1 MRMAWNRRYFSN
13 GILLSGLVA
22 VCLPMFNA
30 SAIGQDDGTA
40 WTVQPKFDGKKKLRK
55 SISGA
60 ACAPVSPPVCL
71 VALDEKQHTQF
82 FTIQDK
88 TIVPGAVIRLLPK
101 KIDGE
106 KTGEI
111 DAEGAAYGDGYF
123 YLSGSHGLSRKK
135 AKYDP
140 SSFFLFRFPVDTAT
154 GYPAFEFSKK
164 SVAGEIERTHAL
176 QAILKEA
183 PDPIGKYAEQP
194 LGEGAGG
201 VNIEGLAYR
210 DGRIFIGLRGP
221 SIDGTAFIRSVNA
234 DALFSDKKPDLETIE
249 LALGSGTGVRDLAA
263 VSDGLLVLAGPV
275 QSKGEY
281 SIHHLALPS
290 GALKKL
296 ADLEMPEKDQKA
308 ETVLV
313 LKEGPETVKILI
325 MYDGAKDGGP
335 REYLLTK

>member
-1 MRMAWNRRYFSN
+1 MRMAWNCRNFLEKFLA
-13 GILLSGLVA
+13 GILVA
-22 VCLPMFNA
+22 VCLPMLNLPAAGQENGNA
-30 SAIGQDDGTA
+30 
-40 WTVQPKFDGKKKLRK
+40 WPVQPKFDGKKKLRK

-88 TIVPGAVIRLLPK
+88 TIVPGAVMRLLPK

-140 SSFFLFRFPVDTAT
+140 SSFFLFRFPVDPET

-164 SVAGEIERTHAL
+164 SVAGEIKRTNAL
-176 QAILKEA
+176 QAVLKGA

-221 SIDGTAFIRSVNA
+221 SVDGTAFIRSVNA
-234 DALFSDKKPDLETIE
+234 GALFSDKKPDLETIE
-249 LALGSGTGVRDLAA
+249 LALGPGTGVRDLAT

-313 LKEGPETVKILI
+313 LKEGAETVNILI